1 MLSRVFARRFA
12 LGLAGTALLVPSSVA
27 AAQTIPAAATTTV
40 PSSTQ
45 GTPVV
50 TSVNAVPFYDSAT
63 LGGHSV
69 DVGGATLTP
78 QTLAC
83 STSTVSGYQTE
94 KCVNPSSTVIY
105 ASGQTL
111 SGGSFSGHLEVTI
124 NGSLLENLPPSGGN
138 VTFGANAWNIGG
150 SFPND
155 TYCVI
160 LWRLISGSNYEG
172 MGNVCETL

>member
-69 DVGGATLTP
+69 RCWRCDTHATDVGLF
-78 QTLAC
+78 
-83 STSTVSGYQTE
+83 Y
-94 KCVNPSSTVIY
+94 
-105 ASGQTL
+105 
-111 SGGSFSGHLEVTI
+111 
-124 NGSLLENLPPSGGN
+124 
-138 VTFGANAWNIGG
+138 
-150 SFPND
+150 
-155 TYCVI
+155 
-160 LWRLISGSNYEG
+160 
-172 MGNVCETL
+172 